1 MLKQELAIL
10 REHIE
15 VTLQELGCKQQI
27 LRNTSGHWH
36 GKRHVI
42 FKAPIHWEVSDDL
55 VIPVGH
61 GGEVNFRDADGQQ
74 ALSTAKA
81 RRFSMKSW
89 PMPWPSWTEVEHDAS
104 PWKNRSL
111 LRQSRCTVQL
121 GGSPFGDPCWPRM
134 PHWPGF
140 VSSHLETRRQ
150 EAKHKKQKRRQ
161 ELTKTRKEV
170 LQLEV
175 PNKFTDLLRTRL
187 SVDEYRIYM
196 VWLGLTVKLA
206 PTPIQYQ
213 LRV

>member
-1 MLKQELAIL
+1 
-10 REHIE
+10 
-15 VTLQELGCKQQI
+15 
-27 LRNTSGHWH
+27 
-36 GKRHVI
+36 
-42 FKAPIHWEVSDDL
+42 
-55 VIPVGH
+55 
-61 GGEVNFRDADGQQ
+61 
-74 ALSTAKA
+74 
-81 RRFSMKSW
+81 
-89 PMPWPSWTEVEHDAS
+89 
-104 PWKNRSL
+104 
-111 LRQSRCTVQL
+111 
-121 GGSPFGDPCWPRM
+121 M